1 MEIAEVITLY
11 DTNANNIVDML
22 RIKASAIEAETP
34 ADDRTVAMI
43 AVEVTESGD
52 IEIFGWGQT
61 NDFHCLG
68 VLAMASARLAVG
80 PAE

>member
-1 MEIAEVITLY
+1 MVAEVITLY
-11 DTNANNIVDML
+11 DSNANNIPAML
-22 RIKASAIEAETP
+22 HKRAEMIEAETE

-43 AVEVTESGD
+43 AIAVTESGD
-52 IEIFGWGQT
+52 LEIYGWGDT

-68 VLAMASARLAVG
+68 VMAMASARLAIG